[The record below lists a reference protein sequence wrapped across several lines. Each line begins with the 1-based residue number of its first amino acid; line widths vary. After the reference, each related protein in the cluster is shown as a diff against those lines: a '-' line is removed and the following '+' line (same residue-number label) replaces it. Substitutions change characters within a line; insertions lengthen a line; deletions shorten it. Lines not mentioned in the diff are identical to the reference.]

1 MLVWWPRLCSLVVSC
16 QSEWFHVLNLLV
28 HVYNEISACTWWLF
42 TVSVVY
48 RCFRQKSHLI
58 KCVSYA
64 YVAPMLHQLVGEKAC
79 RDTIKSIANKE
90 EFGHFWSN
98 SMGRSCLLSIDDHP
112 FLPANNSRFG
122 DSICLAMTSWRIKFG
137 HFLPAWFL
145 SGMQHSHII
154 SMTSCFL
161 ILLSG
166 GKPKKSHAWTDAK
179 ASTPTSAATDHHH
192 HSQVCLPTNGNK
204 VGAI

>member
-1 MLVWWPRLCSLVVSC
+1 MLSAKSLTSLNMWVMPTLHPCYTNWLEKRHVEIRLSL
-16 QSEWFHVLNLLV
+16 
-28 HVYNEISACTWWLF
+28 
-42 TVSVVY
+42 
-48 RCFRQKSHLI
+48 
-58 KCVSYA
+58 
-64 YVAPMLHQLVGEKAC
+64 
-79 RDTIKSIANKE
+79 ANKE
-90 EFGHFWSN
+90 EFGHLLSN
-98 SMGRSCLLSIDDHP
+98 GMGRSCLLSIDDHP

-154 SMTSCFL
+154 SITSCFL